1 MSDEAVVEE
10 TNQNS
15 EPELELDLSDEDTQD
30 TEETKAEVSE
40 DVNALKAEL
49 AKKQKEIDKLY
60 ARYKNEKEAK
70 QEIVKKPIS
79 NSGLTR
85 EAREEAILFAKGH
98 TEEEVELAN
107 KLAKVSGT
115 NLLVAAEDPYFK
127 SKVQERL
134 KKEKSE
140 QASIGASKGGGKFV
154 PKDIGKMSKEDHEKL
169 YHQMMGNV

>member
-85 EAREEAILFAKGH
+85 EEAILYAKGH
-98 TEEEVELAN
+98 TDEEIELAN

-115 NLLVAAEDPYFK
+115 NLLVATEDPYFK

-154 PKDIGKMSKEDHEKL
+154 PKDIGKMSREDHEKL
-169 YHQMMGNV
+169 YHQRMGNV